1 MKKYLFAFFFLFI
14 SLLIGGCGGGNGDG
28 DGPSNN
34 NGGNNNPITFEYNY
48 DMYNGIFDF
57 TKVENCQV
65 VLLINGTEY
74 KVAGNSFDV
83 SKLNLPEG
91 YYRIKVLVYF
101 EDGSLYQENT
111 EEYDTVDEHIKN
123 EYFSICF
130 VDENGQIIK
139 EVYVPEGTLFSE
151 SYFPTYVNKTGV
163 TYSWE
168 YGIELNTPIK
178 NALQVQLVVNYT
190 EFTINYHLNGGQFIE
205 EPTYTYTIKDGGVSF
220 GKVFKEGF
228 AFAGW
233 YESSSFTGK
242 EITNIDVRNPKNIDL
257 YAKWIELSADVKEA
271 TSYIVK
277 CAKEEVITYSIT
289 YNKVK
294 YELAFDLS
302 GTHIYAHSKE
312 GDKYDYVIKDG
323 KYYDYSDKTYQV
335 KEFDKSEYIDPLD
348 LLNLADRIIKVEKKV
363 DGNTT
368 TYKTSFIDSNISGSI
383 KVVDGKLTQISITN
397 GKDSEVYNIT
407 YTCNKATVKES
418 EFKEKIVVNLYLIEI
433 RNGVIPEPNNWDT
446 ITVEAGTKLR
456 DIARVYETFNNAR
469 GSFGGFYLDQEM
481 TDEIDL
487 DYEVNKS
494 IDVYSVN
501 YGNTEEFMEHFE
513 FTLNIHCEC
522 SECQDVASYKNITIK
537 DLENIKHLNY
547 DKNSNYMDPLHIV
560 EDGRLIMG
568 WFNSPNKEEGEAD
581 GIFNIVMQHLDS
593 GKYYEPLVIDLYTHV
608 EEVDTVKIREY
619 CNCDLHK
626 EGYYDRYI
634 IKDSYLWINN
644 MENVHQIDGQR
655 CVSLSL
661 NSDLSNPKEGF
672 EFSEDGSLYLIW
684 NKENRVNVYVHVD
697 NYEPHHSY
705 IEEDKVYE
713 MLEEQFGHMQMDNK
727 MVAGYYYDKA
737 LTQEVKQGDIVANG
751 THIYLKW
758 VDVKSIDFVLYN
770 GQIVSLELPKGVDFD
785 SFDWDKYIGMPSI
798 NDGYENIFDKLF
810 NQIWESSA
818 YGEYVSTFEF
828 YADEART
835 QRVYSVENLDTIY
848 VGYKEHPTITIIC
861 DDRCEVLHQHG
872 EFRYKDLYLETHR
885 FFDND
890 TQKYYVV
897 EFYLDENYENR
908 FYSEDYRY
916 YPNDFTIYGKVV
928 EVSQHYTIHC
938 NCYTHPNGI
947 VGNFN
952 SFEEATKDCD
962 YGYPKNMGVNALPNY
977 YLDENFNIRYDYF
990 DLASNE
996 IEIWAHIT
1004 GEAIVNCGCGE
1015 YNHFGQNMKVKLF
1028 YEMDMPHLHT
1038 VQILRELHIY
1048 LFQGAEFEFACYL
1061 NGDLMN
1067 PIDEWTQIPDGS
1079 KIYCEVV
1086 LSDEFV
1092 PYNLTIGDVSY
1103 RRYAR
1108 IGENIGLPIGEGE
1121 YKVVEYYT
1129 DPELTKKANVEKDE
1143 YGYFF
1148 INIDKEISL
1157 YAKVELA
1164 KVATFTYEDFDGKER
1179 TQEIYLYTGKE
1190 TVDSFI
1196 YNITHKFGYMSYLVD
1211 NEGTRCYIGDTLKEG
1226 QYHVASEKLS
1236 GYITITIVC
1245 PCWSCTSSSNNIGEM
1260 QDDGTVYGMMQGNK
1274 FMAKAGESVARKLYD
1289 YYSWHDFN
1297 GITYEIRDIN
1307 ISLSE
1312 NGDYL
1317 DTSIFGYIKEYE
1329 GMGMPSGV
1337 SDPFIFSEDTTLY
1350 FSHN

>member
-14 SLLIGGCGGGNGDG
+14 SLLIGGCGGGNGGG

-57 TKVENCQV
+57 TKVENCEV
-65 VLLINGTEY
+65 VLLIDGKEY
-74 KVAGNSFDV
+74 KVIGNSFNV
-83 SKLNLPEG
+83 GELNLPEG
-91 YYRIKVLVYF
+91 YYTIKVLVYSL
-101 EDGSLYQENT
+101 DGSLYQENT
-111 EEYDTVDEHIKN
+111 NDYDNVDEHIKN
-123 EYFSICF
+123 EYFRISF
-130 VDENGQIIK
+130 VDENGQLIK
-139 EVYVPEGTLFSE
+139 EIYVPEGAIFSE
-151 SYFPTYVNKTGV
+151 TYFPKYEDKLGV

-168 YGIELNTPIK
+168 YDIELNSAISNTV
-178 NALQVQLVVNYT
+178 QVQLVATYT
-190 EFTINYHLNGGQFIE
+190 EYTITYHLNGGKFID
-205 EPTYTYTIKDGGVSF
+205 EPTYIYTIKDHGVNF
-220 GKVFKEGF
+220 GSVLKEGF

-233 YESSSFTGK
+233 YELSSFAGDPV
-242 EITNIDVRNPKNIDL
+242 TNIDTSNPKNIHL
-257 YAKWIELSADVKEA
+257 YAKWIELTEDVKEA
-271 TSYIVK
+271 TSYLIK
-277 CAKEEVITYSIT
+277 CAREEVVTYSIS
-289 YNKVK
+289 YEGES

-302 GTHIYAHSKE
+302 GQNIYTHSKS
-312 GDKYDYVIKDG
+312 GKKYDYVIKDG
-323 KYYDYSDKTYQV
+323 KYYDYSDMTYQV
-335 KEFDKSEYIDPLD
+335 KDFNKDDYLDPLK
-348 LLNLADRIIKVEKKV
+348 LLNMANNIIGVQKKV
-363 DGNTT
+363 DGNTI
-368 TYKTSFIDSNISGSI
+368 TYTATFLGTRVTGSI
-383 KVVDGKLTQISITN
+383 TVTDGKLTKVSLTD
-397 GKDSEVYNIT
+397 GKNKEVYNIT
-407 YTCNKATVKES
+407 YTCKKVDIKES

-433 RNGVIPEPNNWDT
+433 RNGVIPEPNFWAEP
-446 ITVEAGTKLR
+446 TVEAGTKLR
-456 DIARVYETFNNAR
+456 DIERVYEVFSNYRTT
-469 GSFGGFYLDQEM
+469 FGGFYLDAEM
-481 TDEIDL
+481 TQEVDL
-487 DYEVNKS
+487 DYEVNKT
-494 IDVYSVN
+494 INIYAVD
-501 YGNTEEFMEHFE
+501 YGNLEELMEHFT
-513 FTLNIHCEC
+513 FTLNIHCDCKDCGE
-522 SECQDVASYKNITIK
+522 VASYKDITIN
-537 DLENIKHLNY
+537 DLEGIKHFNY
-547 DKNSNYMDPLHIV
+547 DKNNGFMEPLHII
-560 EDGRLIMG
+560 EDGRIIMG
-568 WFNSPNKEEGEAD
+568 WFKSPNKEEGESND
-581 GIFNIVMQHLDS
+581 IYKSIMEHLEA

-608 EEVDTVKIREY
+608 EEVDTIKIREY
-619 CNCDLHK
+619 CNCDLHS

-634 IKDSYLWINN
+634 VRGNYIWINN
-644 MENVHQIDGQR
+644 METVHEKDGQR
-655 CVSLSL
+655 CTAISL
-661 NSDLSNPKEGF
+661 NSDLSNAKEGF
-672 EFSEDGSLYLIW
+672 DFYEDTSIYLVW
-684 NKENRVNVYVHVD
+684 SKENRVNVYIHVD
-697 NYEPHHSY
+697 NDRPHHSY
-705 IEEDKVYE
+705 IENNKVYE
-713 MLEEQFGHMQMDNK
+713 MLLEQYGSSKMNNK
-727 MVAGYYYDKA
+727 MCAGFYYDKE
-737 LTQEVKQGDIVANG
+737 LTQEVKKGDIFEDGA
-751 THIYLKW
+751 HIYLKW
-758 VDVKSIDFVLYN
+758 VDVKTVDFILYN
-770 GQIVSLELPKGVDFD
+770 GQIVSLELPKGVDLD

-798 NDGYENIFDKLF
+798 NDGYENVFDKLF

-828 YADEART
+828 YADEACT

-885 FFDND
+885 FFDNE

-908 FYSEDYRY
+908 FYSGDYRY

-947 VGNFN
+947 AGNFN

-962 YGYPKNMGVNALPNY
+962 YGYPKNMGVYARPNY
-977 YLDENFNIRYDYF
+977 YLDENFNNRYDYF

-996 IEIWAHIT
+996 IEIWACVT

-1038 VQILRELHIY
+1038 VQLLRELHMY
-1048 LFQGAEFEFACYL
+1048 LFQGAEFEFTCYL

-1067 PIDEWTQIPDGS
+1067 PINEWTQIPDGS

-1086 LSDEFV
+1086 ISDDFV

-1103 RRYAR
+1103 RRYAH

-1143 YGYFF
+1143 YGNFL

-1164 KVATFTYEDFDGKER
+1164 KVATFTYEDYDGKER
-1179 TQEIYLYTGKE
+1179 TEKIYLYTGKE
-1190 TVDSFI
+1190 TVDAFI
-1196 YNITHKFGYMSYLVD
+1196 YSITPKFGYMSYLVD
-1211 NEGTRCYIGDTLKEG
+1211 NDGNRCYIGDTLKEG

-1245 PCWSCTSSSNNIGEM
+1245 PCWSCASSGNNVGEM

-1274 FMAKAGESVARKLYD
+1274 FMAKAGESVARKLFD

-1297 GITYEIRDIN
+1297 GITYEIRDIS
-1307 ISLSE
+1307 ISLTE
-1312 NGDYL
+1312 NGDSL